1 MASLS
6 SSMCDEELRLN
17 LFTLFYFIFYFSG
30 IVFIINYKK
39 KRLKIHYFFSK
50 ISCKRNVVEITG
62 SLSSMEQM
70 LCERLRGALFNKL
83 PYIKDFLEWGMMG
96 HIVHFVITF

>member
-1 MASLS
+1 M
-6 SSMCDEELRLN
+6 
-17 LFTLFYFIFYFSG
+17 
-30 IVFIINYKK
+30 
-39 KRLKIHYFFSK
+39 
-50 ISCKRNVVEITG
+50 VEITG